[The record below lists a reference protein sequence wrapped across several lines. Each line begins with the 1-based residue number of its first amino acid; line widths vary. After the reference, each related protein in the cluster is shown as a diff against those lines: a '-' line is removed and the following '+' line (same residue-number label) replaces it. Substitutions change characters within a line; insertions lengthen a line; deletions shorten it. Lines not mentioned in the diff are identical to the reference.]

1 VTRLHELTEYLESIA
16 PSHLQE
22 SYDNSGLIVG
32 DPLMEIRGV
41 IVCLDSTEEVV
52 EEAIEKG
59 CNVIVA
65 HHPIV
70 FNGLKRFV
78 GANYIERTVI
88 KAIKNDI
95 AIYSIHT
102 NLDNVKKNG
111 VNGKI
116 AEKLGLKDLK
126 ILAPKMPEESDI
138 GAGMVGFLNEAM
150 HKETFLKMVKTTMQ
164 ADCVKYTKW
173 LKESVSKIAICGG
186 SGSFL
191 LETAMEEKCDVFIT
205 SDFKYHQ
212 FFDANNKI
220 VILDIGHYETEQF
233 TIDLLVG
240 IITDKFSNFAAHYTK
255 VDTNPVKYY

>member
-1 VTRLHELTEYLESIA
+1 MIRIHELTEYLESIA

-22 SYDNSGLIVG
+22 AYDNSGLIVG
-32 DPLMEIRGV
+32 DPYMEITGV
-41 IVCLDSTEEVV
+41 IVCLDSTEEIVD
-52 EEAIEKG
+52 EAIEKG
-59 CNVIVA
+59 CNTIVA

-70 FNGLKRFV
+70 FSGLKRFT
-78 GANYIERTVI
+78 GSNYIERTII
-88 KAIKNDI
+88 KAIKNNI

-111 VNGKI
+111 VNAKI
-116 AEKLGLKDLK
+116 AEKLGLKNIE
-126 ILAPKMPEESDI
+126 ILAPKVPDEKEI
-138 GAGMVGFLNEAM
+138 GAGMVGYLDQEMEKEEFLG
-150 HKETFLKMVKTTMQ
+150 MVKSSMQ
-164 ADCVKYTKW
+164 ADCIKYTKW
-173 LKESVSKIAICGG
+173 LKKSVTKIAICGG

-191 LETAMEEKCDVFIT
+191 LDSAIAQQCDVLLT

-233 TIDLLVG
+233 TIDLLVE

-255 VDTNPVKYY
+255 IHTNPVKYY